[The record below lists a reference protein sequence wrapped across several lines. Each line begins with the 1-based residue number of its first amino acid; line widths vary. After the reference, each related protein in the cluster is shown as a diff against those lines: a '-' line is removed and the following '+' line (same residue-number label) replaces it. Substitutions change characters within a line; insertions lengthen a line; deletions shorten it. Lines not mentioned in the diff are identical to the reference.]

1 MAAMAAGGGGR
12 CPRSIFDDRSAT
24 HHFHLRFPVK
34 RLARVAHR
42 CVEAW
47 AMSRPV
53 RITNAHQSITFSRRM
68 LLLSGA
74 EAAVGTMLI
83 GRMGWLAIAQNEK
96 YALLS
101 ESNRVQLIPVPPRRG
116 WIVDRNE
123 KPIAINKASFRVDII
138 PQQMVKGNDIVSE
151 VAKLIDLPPDEVDR
165 INRELAVSRG
175 FQPVSVADNVPY
187 EQYAAITVRLPELPG
202 ISASRGFTRFYPG
215 GSTVGQLI
223 GYVGAAS
230 ADEYEKEN
238 KNPLLL
244 IPGVK
249 IGKEGLEKTLEPIL
263 RGQPGG
269 QRVEVT
275 ARGKLVKELD
285 PKPDRSGNTV
295 QLTID
300 SDLHQ
305 FAARRIG
312 DQSAAV
318 VVIDVTNG
326 DILAMPSM
334 PSFDPNNFSDGIST
348 NEWKMLSQDDHLPLV
363 DKALESLY
371 PSGSTIKPSMAMAL
385 LNAGIERGQRVN
397 CTGAFQLG
405 NHTFHCDKR
414 HGPVDMDAAVAHSCD
429 VYFYTMCLRVGA
441 DRLAP
446 MVRSMGF
453 GEKFDLPFDNQ
464 RFGTIPDPDWMMRKY
479 HRKWQGYD
487 TVNMSIGQGMVLIN
501 PLQLAVMASRL
512 ATGKR
517 VVPRL
522 LKSQPVAPQTQLAVD
537 EDHLNFIRKAMWG
550 VVDHGTAA
558 GAKLPLDG
566 IQMAGKTGT
575 AQTHNLAA
583 HERGDYTS
591 ATWKL
596 RDHSLFMPFVPFD
609 KPRYAAAAIVEHGGF
624 GAAVAAPLV
633 RDTLLFLYD
642 RQKAIANLQTFE
654 QSIGGTL
661 AERLARKTAAW
672 RSANGLLPLP
682 TKQG

>member
-1 MAAMAAGGGGR
+1 MKHM
-12 CPRSIFDDRSAT
+12 
-24 HHFHLRFPVK
+24 
-34 RLARVAHR
+34 
-42 CVEAW
+42 
-47 AMSRPV
+47 
-53 RITNAHQSITFSRRM
+53 RITTAHQSITFSRGMM
-68 LLLSGA
+68 LRGGA
-74 EAAVGTMLI
+74 QVAVGGLLV
-83 GRMGWLAIAQNEK
+83 GRMGWLAIAQNAK
-96 YALLS
+96 YQLLS

-116 WIVDRNE
+116 WIIDRNG
-123 KPIAINKASFRVDII
+123 KPIAINRSSFRVDLI
-138 PQQMVKGNDIVSE
+138 PQQLVDAPRVVSE
-151 VAKLIDLPPDEVDR
+151 VAQILALPPDEVDR
-165 INRELAVSRG
+165 INRELAVSWG
-175 FQPVSVADNVPY
+175 FQPVSVADNIAY
-187 EQYAAITVRLPELPG
+187 DQYAAITVRLPELPG
-202 ISASRGFTRFYPG
+202 VSASRGFQRFYPG
-215 GSTVGQLI
+215 GSTVGQLV

-230 ADEYEKEN
+230 AAEYERED

-249 IGKEGLEKTLEPIL
+249 IGKEGLEQTLESTL
-263 RGQPGG
+263 RGVPGG

-285 PKPDRSGNTV
+285 PKPDRSGGTV

-300 SDLHQ
+300 ADLHEY
-305 FAARRIG
+305 AARRIG

-334 PSFDPNNFSDGIST
+334 PSFDPNNFSDGISR
-348 NEWKMLSQDDHLPLV
+348 NEWKMLAGDDHLPLV
-363 DKALESLY
+363 DKTLESLY

-385 LNAGIERGQRVN
+385 LNAGINRTQKVN

-414 HGPVDMDAAVAHSCD
+414 HGPLDMDGAVVHSCD

-441 DRLAP
+441 DKLSP
-446 MVRSMGF
+446 MIRSMGF

-464 RFGTIPDPDWMMRKY
+464 RYGTIPDPDWMMRKY

-512 ATGKR
+512 ATGRR

-522 LKSQPVAPQTQLAVD
+522 LKNKPIVPQTPLAVD
-537 EDHLNFIRKAMWG
+537 EDHLNFIHKAMWG

-558 GAKLPLDG
+558 AAKLPLDG

-575 AQTHNLAA
+575 AQTHNLSAG
-583 HERGDYTS
+583 ERGNYTS

-596 RDHSLFMPFVPFD
+596 RDHSLFMGFVPFD
-609 KPRYAAAAIVEHGGF
+609 NPRYAAGTIVEHGGF

-633 RDTLLFLYD
+633 RDTLTYLYD
-642 RQKAIANLQTFE
+642 KQKAIVALQTFE

-672 RSANGLLPLP
+672 RAANGLPPLQP
-682 TKQG
+682 KQA

>member
-1 MAAMAAGGGGR
+1 MNQAK
-12 CPRSIFDDRSAT
+12 
-24 HHFHLRFPVK
+24 RFT
-34 RLARVAHR
+34 
-42 CVEAW
+42 
-47 AMSRPV
+47 S
-53 RITNAHQSITFSRRM
+53 AHQSITFSRRM
-68 LLLSGA
+68 LLLGGA
-74 EAAVGTMLI
+74 QIGVGALLI
-83 GRMGWLAIAQNEK
+83 GRLGWLSIAQNAK
-96 YALLS
+96 YQLLS

-116 WIVDRNE
+116 WIIDRNG
-123 KPIAINKASFRVDII
+123 KPLAINRSSFRVDLI
-138 PQQMVKGNDIVSE
+138 PQQLTDGPRV
-151 VAKLIDLPPDEVDR
+151 VATLTDLLKLPPDEVDR
-165 INRELAVSRG
+165 INRELEKSRG
-175 FQPVSVADNVPY
+175 FQPVSVADNIPY
-187 EQYAAITVRLPELPG
+187 EQYAAITVRLPELAG
-202 ISASRGFTRFYPG
+202 VAASRGFTRFYPAG
-215 GSTVGQLI
+215 PAVGQLV

-230 ADEYEKEN
+230 AGEYEKEN

-249 IGKEGLEKTLEPIL
+249 IGKEGLEKMLESTL

-285 PKPDRSGNTV
+285 PKPDRSGGTV

-300 SDLHQ
+300 SDLHEY
-305 FAARRIG
+305 AAQRIG

-334 PSFDPNNFSDGIST
+334 PSFNPNNFSDGISK
-348 NEWKMLSQDDHLPLV
+348 NEWKMLSGDDHLPLV
-363 DKALESLY
+363 DKTLESLY

-385 LNAGIERGQRVN
+385 LNAGVDRAQRVN

-414 HGPVDMDAAVAHSCD
+414 HGPVDMDAAVVHSCD
-429 VYFYTMCLRVGA
+429 VYFYTMCLRVGVEK
-441 DRLAP
+441 LAP
-446 MVRSMGF
+446 MIRSMGF

-464 RFGTIPDPDWMMRKY
+464 RYGTIPDADWMVRKY

-522 LKSQPVAPQTQLAVD
+522 LKNKPIVPQTQLAVD

-575 AQTHNLAA
+575 AQTHNLSAG
-583 HERGDYTS
+583 ERGDYTS

-596 RDHSLFMPFVPFD
+596 RDHSLFMGFVPFD
-609 KPRYAAAAIVEHGGF
+609 KPRYAAATIVEHGGF
-624 GAAVAAPLV
+624 GAAVAAPLI
-633 RDTLLFLYD
+633 RDTLTFLYD
-642 RQKAIANLQTFE
+642 KQRAIQALNLFE
-654 QSIGGTL
+654 QSIGGTID
-661 AERLARKTAAW
+661 ERAARKTASW
-672 RSANGLLPLP
+672 RTANGLPPL
-682 TKQG
+682 TSIQA

>member
-1 MAAMAAGGGGR
+1 MK
-12 CPRSIFDDRSAT
+12 PI
-24 HHFHLRFPVK
+24 
-34 RLARVAHR
+34 
-42 CVEAW
+42 
-47 AMSRPV
+47 
-53 RITNAHQSITFSRRM
+53 RITSTHQSITFSRRM
-68 LLLSGA
+68 LVLGGA
-74 EAAVGTMLI
+74 QAAIGGLLI
-83 GRMGWLAIAQNEK
+83 GRLGWLAIAQNEK
-96 YALLS
+96 YQLLS

-116 WIVDRNE
+116 WLIDRYG
-123 KPIAINKASFRVDII
+123 KPIAINRASFRVDII
-138 PQQMVKGNDIVSE
+138 PQQLEKDRDIVPE
-151 VAKLIDLPPDEVDR
+151 VAKLLSLEPDDVDR
-165 INRELAVSRG
+165 IRRELAQSRG

-187 EQYAAITVRLPELPG
+187 DQYAAITVRLPDLPG
-202 ISASRGFTRFYPG
+202 VAASQGFTRYYPG
-215 GSTVGQLI
+215 GSTVGQLV

-230 ADEYEKEN
+230 AEEYEKEN

-244 IPGVK
+244 VPGVK

-275 ARGKLVKELD
+275 ARGKIVKELE
-285 PKPDRSGNTV
+285 PKPDISGGTV

-300 SDLHQ
+300 ADLHQ
-305 FAARRIG
+305 YAARRIG

-318 VVIDVTNG
+318 VVIDVATG

-348 NEWKMLSQDDHLPLV
+348 NEWKMLSGDDHLPLV

-385 LNAGIERGQRVN
+385 LNAGIDRTQKVN

-414 HGPVDMDAAVAHSCD
+414 HGPLDMDGAVAHSCD

-441 DRLAP
+441 EKLAP

-464 RFGTIPDPDWMMRKY
+464 RYGTIPDPDWMMRKY

-501 PLQLAVMASRL
+501 PMQLAVMASRL

-517 VVPRL
+517 VIPRL
-522 LKSQPVAPQTQLAVD
+522 LKNKPVVPQTQLAVD
-537 EDHLNFIRKAMWG
+537 QDHLDFIRTAMAG

-558 GAKLPLDG
+558 AAKLPLAG

-575 AQTHNLAA
+575 AQTHNLSAG
-583 HERGDYTS
+583 ERGNYT
-591 ATWKL
+591 AANWKL
-596 RDHSLFMPFVPFD
+596 RDHSLFMAFVPFNN
-609 KPRYAAAAIVEHGGF
+609 PRYACGAIVEHGGF
-624 GAAVAAPLV
+624 GASVAAPLV

-642 RQKAIANLQTFE
+642 KQKALASLQAFE
-654 QSIGGTL
+654 DSLGGTL
-661 AERLARKTAAW
+661 EERIARKTAAW
-672 RSANGLLPLP
+672 RTANGLTPLP
-682 TKQG
+682 PKQA

>member
-1 MAAMAAGGGGR
+1 MK
-12 CPRSIFDDRSAT
+12 
-24 HHFHLRFPVK
+24 HVRF
-34 RLARVAHR
+34 
-42 CVEAW
+42 
-47 AMSRPV
+47 
-53 RITNAHQSITFSRRM
+53 TNAHQSITFSRRM
-68 LLLSGA
+68 MLLSTAQAGVGA
-74 EAAVGTMLI
+74 MLI

-96 YALLS
+96 YQLLS

-116 WIVDRNE
+116 WIIDRKG

-138 PQQMVKGNDIVSE
+138 PQQLVKGLDV
-151 VAKLIDLPPDEVDR
+151 VGPLAKLLQLPPDEIER
-165 INRELAVSRG
+165 INRELATSRG
-175 FQPVSVADNVPY
+175 FQPVSVSDNVAY
-187 EQYAAITVRLPELPG
+187 ERYAAVTVRLPELPG
-202 ISASRGFTRFYPG
+202 VAASRGFTRFYPG
-215 GSTVGQLI
+215 GSTVGQLV

-230 ADEYEKEN
+230 AAEYEKEN

-249 IGKEGLEKTLEPIL
+249 IGKEGLEQTMESTL

-285 PKPDRSGNTV
+285 PKPDRSGGTV

-300 SDLHQ
+300 ADLHEYT
-305 FAARRIG
+305 ARRIG

-318 VVIDVTNG
+318 VVMDVTNG

-334 PSFDPNNFSDGIST
+334 PSFNPNNFSDGISK
-348 NEWKMLSQDDHLPLV
+348 NEWKMLSGDDHLPLV
-363 DKALESLY
+363 DKTLESLY

-385 LNAGIERGQRVN
+385 LNAGVDRNQRVN
-397 CTGAFQLG
+397 CPGFFPLG
-405 NHTFHCDKR
+405 NHVFHCDKR
-414 HGPVDMDAAVAHSCD
+414 HGPVDMDAAVVHSCD

-441 DRLAP
+441 DKLAP

-453 GEKFDLPFDNQ
+453 GEKFDMPFDNQ
-464 RFGTIPDPDWMMRKY
+464 RYGTIPDPDWMMRKY

-522 LKSQPVAPQTQLAVD
+522 LKSKPIVPQTQLAVD
-537 EDHLNFIRKAMWG
+537 EDHLSFIHKAMWG
-550 VVDHGTAA
+550 VVDHGTAG

-575 AQTHNLAA
+575 AQTHNLSAG
-583 HERGDYTS
+583 ERGNYTAS
-591 ATWKL
+591 QWKL
-596 RDHSLFMPFVPFD
+596 RDHSLFMAFVPYD
-609 KPRYAAAAIVEHGGF
+609 NPRYAAAAIVEHGGF

-633 RDTLLFLYD
+633 RDTLLYLYD
-642 RQKAIANLQTFE
+642 KTKALAALELFE
-654 QSIGGTL
+654 QSIGGPL
-661 AERLARKTAAW
+661 DQRLARKTATW
-672 RSANGLLPLP
+672 RSANGLPPLP
-682 TKQG
+682 RQA

>member
-1 MAAMAAGGGGR
+1 MKHM
-12 CPRSIFDDRSAT
+12 
-24 HHFHLRFPVK
+24 
-34 RLARVAHR
+34 
-42 CVEAW
+42 
-47 AMSRPV
+47 
-53 RITNAHQSITFSRRM
+53 RITTAHQSITFSRRIM
-68 LLLSGA
+68 LLGGA
-74 EAAVGTMLI
+74 QAAVGGLLV

-96 YALLS
+96 YQLLS

-116 WIVDRNE
+116 WLIDRNG
-123 KPIAINKASFRVDII
+123 KPIAINKASFRVDLI
-138 PQQMVKGNDIVSE
+138 PQQLVNGPQIIS
-151 VAKLIDLPPDEVDR
+151 KLQQLLNLPPDEVER
-165 INRELAVSRG
+165 ITRELSQSRG

-187 EQYAAITVRLPELPG
+187 EQYAAITVRMPELPG
-202 ISASRGFTRFYPG
+202 VAASQGFTRFYPA
-215 GSTVGQLI
+215 GSAVGQLV
-223 GYVGAAS
+223 GYVGPAS
-230 ADEYEKEN
+230 AAEYEKEN

-249 IGKEGLEKTLEPIL
+249 IGKEGLEKTLEPVL
-263 RGQPGG
+263 RGEPGG

-285 PKPDRSGNTV
+285 PKPDRSGGTV

-300 SDLHQ
+300 ADLHEY
-305 FAARRIG
+305 AARRIG

-318 VVIDVTNG
+318 VVMDVTNG

-334 PSFDPNNFSDGIST
+334 PSFNPNDFSDGISQ
-348 NEWKMLSQDDHLPLV
+348 NEWKMLSDNDHLPLV

-371 PSGSTIKPSMAMAL
+371 PSGSTIKPSMALAL
-385 LNAGIERGQRVN
+385 LNAGIDRKQIVN

-414 HGPVDMDAAVAHSCD
+414 HGPVDMDAAVVHSCD
-429 VYFYTMCLRVGA
+429 VYFYSMCLRVGA
-441 DRLAP
+441 EKLSP

-453 GEKFDLPFDNQ
+453 GEKFDLPFETQ
-464 RFGTIPDPDWMMRKY
+464 RYGTIPDPEWMMRKY

-501 PLQLAVMASRL
+501 PLQLATMASRL

-517 VVPRL
+517 VIPRL
-522 LKSQPVAPQTQLAVD
+522 LKSKPVAPQTQLAVD
-537 EDHLNFIRKAMWG
+537 EDHLTFIRKAMWG

-558 GAKLPLDG
+558 AAKLPLNG

-575 AQTHNLAA
+575 AQTHNLSAS
-583 HERGDYTS
+583 ERGDYTS

-596 RDHSLFMPFVPFD
+596 RDHSLFMAFVPFD
-609 KPRYAAAAIVEHGGF
+609 NPRYACATIVEHGGF

-633 RDTLLFLYD
+633 RDTVTFLYD
-642 RQKAIANLQTFE
+642 KPKAIAALQAFE

-661 AERLARKTAAW
+661 AEREARKEAAW
-672 RSANGLLPLP
+672 RQANGLPPLP
-682 TKQG
+682 PKQA

>member
-1 MAAMAAGGGGR
+1 MKHM
-12 CPRSIFDDRSAT
+12 
-24 HHFHLRFPVK
+24 
-34 RLARVAHR
+34 
-42 CVEAW
+42 
-47 AMSRPV
+47 
-53 RITNAHQSITFSRRM
+53 RITTAHQSITFSRRM
-68 LLLSGA
+68 MLLSGA
-74 EAAVGTMLI
+74 QAAVGGLLI

-96 YALLS
+96 YQLLS

-116 WIVDRNE
+116 WIIDRNG
-123 KPIAINKASFRVDII
+123 KPIAINKASFRVDLI
-138 PQQMVKGNDIVSE
+138 PQQIVNAPL
-151 VAKLIDLPPDEVDR
+151 VIGQLKRLMNLPPDEVER
-165 INRELAVSRG
+165 ISLELSQSRG

-187 EQYAAITVRLPELPG
+187 EQYAAITVRLPDLPG
-202 ISASRGFTRFYPG
+202 VAASRGFTRFYPG
-215 GSTVGQLI
+215 GSTVGQLV

-230 ADEYEKEN
+230 ATEYEKEN

-249 IGKEGLEKTLEPIL
+249 IGKEGLEQTLEPVL
-263 RGQPGG
+263 RGEPGG

-285 PKPDRSGNTV
+285 PKPDRSGGTV

-305 FAARRIG
+305 YAARRIG
-312 DQSAAV
+312 DQSGSV
-318 VVIDVTNG
+318 VVIDVTSG

-334 PSFDPNNFSDGIST
+334 PSFNPNNFSDGISQ

-385 LNAGIERGQRVN
+385 LNAGIDRTQRVN
-397 CTGAFQLG
+397 CTGSYPLG
-405 NHTFHCDKR
+405 NHVFHCDKR
-414 HGPVDMDAAVAHSCD
+414 HGPVDMSDAVVKSCD
-429 VYFYTMCLRVGA
+429 IYFYEMCRRVGA
-441 DRLAP
+441 ERLAP

-464 RFGTIPDPDWMMRKY
+464 RFGTVPDPEWMMRKY
-479 HRKWQGYD
+479 HREWQTYD
-487 TVNMSIGQGMVLIN
+487 TINMSIGQGMVLIN

-512 ATGKR
+512 STGRR

-522 LKSQPVAPQTQLAVD
+522 LKNKPIAPQQPLEVD
-537 EDHLNFIRKAMWG
+537 QDHLNFIRQAMAG

-575 AQTHNLAA
+575 AQTHRLGAN
-583 HERGDYTS
+583 ERGNYT
-591 ATWKL
+591 AALWKL
-596 RDHSLFMPFVPFD
+596 RDHSLFMAFVPFD
-609 KPRYAAAAIVEHGGF
+609 NPRYAAAAIMEHGGF

-642 RQKAIANLQTFE
+642 KQKALAALNIFE

-661 AERLARKTAAW
+661 EERAARKTTAW
-672 RSANGLLPLP
+672 RSANGLQPLP
-682 TKQG
+682 SAKA

>member
-1 MAAMAAGGGGR
+1 MEAG
-12 CPRSIFDDRSAT
+12 
-24 HHFHLRFPVK
+24 PVK
-34 RLARVAHR
+34 H
-42 CVEAW
+42 
-47 AMSRPV
+47 M
-53 RITNAHQSITFSRRM
+53 RITTAHQSITFSRRM
-68 LLLSGA
+68 LMLGGA
-74 EAAVGTMLI
+74 QAAVGGLLV

-96 YALLS
+96 YQLLS

-116 WIVDRNE
+116 WLIDRNG
-123 KPIAINKASFRVDII
+123 KPIAINKASFRVDLI
-138 PQQMVKGNDIVSE
+138 PQQIPPGAGNRTIAE
-151 VAKLIDLPPDEVDR
+151 LQNLMNLAPDEVDR
-165 INRELAVSRG
+165 ITRELAASRG

-187 EQYAAITVRLPELPG
+187 EQYAGITVRLPDLPG
-202 ISASRGFTRFYPG
+202 VAASRGFTRFYPG
-215 GSTVGQLI
+215 GSTVGQLV
-223 GYVGAAS
+223 GYVGPAS
-230 ADEYEKEN
+230 AAEYEKEG

-249 IGKEGLEKTLEPIL
+249 IGKSGLEKTLESTL
-263 RGQPGG
+263 RGEPGG

-285 PKPDRSGNTV
+285 PKPDRSGGTV

-305 FAARRIG
+305 YAARRIG
-312 DQSAAV
+312 DQSCS
-318 VVIDVTNG
+318 VIVLDVTNG

-334 PSFDPNNFSDGIST
+334 PSFDPNNFSDGISA
-348 NEWKMLSQDDHLPLV
+348 NEYKMLSQDDHLPLV

-385 LNAGIERGQRVN
+385 LNAGIDRKQKVN

-414 HGPVDMDAAVAHSCD
+414 HGPLDMDGAVVHSCD

-441 DRLAP
+441 EKLSP

-464 RFGTIPDPDWMMRKY
+464 RYGTIPDPDWMMRKY

-501 PLQLAVMASRL
+501 PMQLATMAARL

-517 VVPRL
+517 VIPRL
-522 LKSQPVAPQTQLAVD
+522 LKNKPVAPQQQLAVD
-537 EDHLNFIRKAMWG
+537 QDHLDFIRTAMAG

-558 GAKLPLDG
+558 AAKFPIPG

-575 AQTHNLAA
+575 AQTHNLSAG
-583 HERGDYTS
+583 ERGNYTAAS
-591 ATWKL
+591 WKL
-596 RDHSLFMPFVPFD
+596 RDHSLFMAFIPFNN
-609 KPRYAAAAIVEHGGF
+609 PRYAAGTIVEHGGF

-642 RQKAIANLQTFE
+642 RPKAMEALAAFE

-661 AERLARKTAAW
+661 EERLARKTAAW
-672 RSANGLLPLP
+672 RTANGLPPLP
-682 TKQG
+682 PKQA

>member
-1 MAAMAAGGGGR
+1 MKHM
-12 CPRSIFDDRSAT
+12 
-24 HHFHLRFPVK
+24 
-34 RLARVAHR
+34 
-42 CVEAW
+42 
-47 AMSRPV
+47 
-53 RITNAHQSITFSRRM
+53 RITTAHQSITFSRRM
-68 LLLSGA
+68 MLLGGA
-74 EAAVGTMLI
+74 QAAVGGVLI

-96 YALLS
+96 YQLLS
-101 ESNRVQLIPVPPRRG
+101 KSNRVQLIPVPPRRG
-116 WIVDRNE
+116 WIIDRNG
-123 KPIAINKASFRVDII
+123 KPLAINKASFRVDLI
-138 PQQMVKGNDIVSE
+138 PQQIVNGPKV
-151 VAKLIDLPPDEVDR
+151 VAELQKLMNLPPDEVDR
-165 INRELAVSRG
+165 ISRELSQSRG

-187 EQYAAITVRLPELPG
+187 EQYAAITVRLPDLPG
-202 ISASRGFTRFYPG
+202 VAASRGFTRFYPG
-215 GSTVGQLI
+215 GSTVGQLV

-230 ADEYEKEN
+230 AAEYEKEN

-249 IGKEGLEKTLEPIL
+249 IGKEGLEQALESTL
-263 RGQPGG
+263 RGEPGG

-285 PKPDRSGNTV
+285 PKPDRSGGTV

-300 SDLHQ
+300 ADLHQ
-305 FAARRIG
+305 YAARRIG

-318 VVIDVTNG
+318 VVIDVANG

-334 PSFDPNNFSDGIST
+334 PSFDPNNFSDGISG

-385 LNAGIERGQRVN
+385 LNAGVDRTQRVN

-414 HGPVDMDAAVAHSCD
+414 HGPVDMDAAVVHSCD
-429 VYFYTMCLRVGA
+429 VYFYSMCLRVGA
-441 DRLAP
+441 EKLSP
-446 MVRSMGF
+446 MIRSMGF
-453 GEKFDLPFDNQ
+453 GEKFDLPFDNM
-464 RFGTIPDPDWMMRKY
+464 RYGTIPDPDWMMRKY

-517 VVPRL
+517 VIPRL
-522 LKSQPVAPQTQLAVD
+522 FRNKPVAPQEHLAVD
-537 EDHLNFIRKAMWG
+537 QDHLDFIRKAMWG

-558 GAKLPLDG
+558 AAKLPLEG

-575 AQTHNLAA
+575 AQTHNLSAS
-583 HERGDYTS
+583 ERGDYTS
-591 ATWKL
+591 ATWRL
-596 RDHSLFMPFVPFD
+596 RDHSLFMAFVPFNN
-609 KPRYAAAAIVEHGGF
+609 PRYAAATIVEHGGF
-624 GAAVAAPLV
+624 GAAVAAPLI
-633 RDTLLFLYD
+633 RDTITFLYD
-642 RQKAIANLQTFE
+642 RPKALQALSVFE

-661 AERLARKTAAW
+661 EERIARKTAAW
-672 RSANGLLPLP
+672 RSANGLAPLP
-682 TKQG
+682 PKTA

>member
-1 MAAMAAGGGGR
+1 MK
-12 CPRSIFDDRSAT
+12 
-24 HHFHLRFPVK
+24 HVRF
-34 RLARVAHR
+34 
-42 CVEAW
+42 
-47 AMSRPV
+47 
-53 RITNAHQSITFSRRM
+53 TNAHQSITFSRRM
-68 LLLSGA
+68 MLLGGA
-74 EAAVGTMLI
+74 QAAVGTMLI

-96 YALLS
+96 YNLLS

-116 WIVDRNE
+116 WIIDRNQ

-138 PQQMVKGNDIVSE
+138 PQQLVKGRDIVPD
-151 VAKLIDLPPDEVDR
+151 VAKLLNLSTDDVDR

-175 FQPVSVADNVPY
+175 FQPVSVADNVPF
-187 EQYAAITVRLPELPG
+187 EQYAAITVRLPDLPG
-202 ISASRGFTRFYPG
+202 IAASQGFTRFYPA
-215 GSTVGQLI
+215 GSAVGQLV
-223 GYVGAAS
+223 GYVGPAS
-230 ADEYEKEN
+230 ADEYEKEG

-249 IGKEGLEKTLEPIL
+249 IGKEGLEKTMESTL

-275 ARGKLVKELD
+275 AKGKLVKELD
-285 PKPDRSGNTV
+285 PKPDISGQTI

-300 SDLHQ
+300 AELHEY
-305 FAARRIG
+305 AARRIG

-334 PSFDPNNFSDGIST
+334 PSFDPNNFSDGISK
-348 NEWKMLSQDDHLPLV
+348 NEWKMLSGDDHLPLV

-385 LNAGIERGQRVN
+385 LNAGIDRKQIVVCN
-397 CTGAFQLG
+397 GAFQLG

-414 HGPVDMDAAVAHSCD
+414 HGALAMDEAIAHSCD

-441 DRLAP
+441 EKLAP

-453 GEKFDLPFDNQ
+453 GEKFDLPLSNQ

-517 VVPRL
+517 VLPRL
-522 LKSQPVAPQTQLAVD
+522 LKDQPVKPQEQLAVD
-537 EDHLNFIRKAMWG
+537 QDHLDFIRKAMWG

-558 GAKLPLDG
+558 AAKLPLAG

-575 AQTHNLAA
+575 AQTHNLSAG
-583 HERGDYTS
+583 ERGDYTAS
-591 ATWKL
+591 QWKL
-596 RDHSLFMPFVPFD
+596 RDHSLFMAFAPFD
-609 KPRYAAAAIVEHGGF
+609 NPRYAAATIVEHGGF
-624 GAAVAAPLV
+624 GAAVAAPLI
-633 RDTLLFLYD
+633 RDTITFLYD
-642 RQKAIANLQTFE
+642 RNKALAALDTFE

-661 AERLARKTAAW
+661 AERVARKTAAW
-672 RSANGLLPLP
+672 RAANGLPPLP
-682 TKQG
+682 PKQA

>member
-1 MAAMAAGGGGR
+1 MK
-12 CPRSIFDDRSAT
+12 PI
-24 HHFHLRFPVK
+24 
-34 RLARVAHR
+34 
-42 CVEAW
+42 
-47 AMSRPV
+47 
-53 RITNAHQSITFSRRM
+53 RITSTHQSITFSRRM
-68 LLLSGA
+68 LLL
-74 EAAVGTMLI
+74 GTAQAGIGGLLI
-83 GRMGWLAIAQNEK
+83 GRMGWLSIAQNEK
-96 YALLS
+96 YQLLS
-101 ESNRVQLIPVPPRRG
+101 ENNRVQLIPVPPRRG
-116 WIVDRNE
+116 WIIDRYG
-123 KPIAINKASFRVDII
+123 KPIAINQASFRVDII
-138 PQQMVKGNDIVSE
+138 PQQLDKSRDIIPE
-151 VAKLIDLPPDEVDR
+151 VARLLDLEPDDVDR
-165 INRELAVSRG
+165 IRKELAQSRG

-187 EQYAAITVRLPELPG
+187 EQYAAITVRLPDLPG
-202 ISASRGFTRFYPG
+202 VAASQGFTRFYPG
-215 GSTVGQLI
+215 GSTVGQLV

-230 ADEYEKEN
+230 ADEYEREG

-249 IGKEGLEKTLEPIL
+249 IGKEGLEKSLEATL

-285 PKPDRSGNTV
+285 PKPDRSGGTV

-300 SDLHQ
+300 SDLHEY
-305 FAARRIG
+305 AARRIG
-312 DQSAAV
+312 DQSCSIV
-318 VVIDVTNG
+318 VLDVNNG

-334 PSFDPNNFSDGIST
+334 PSFDPNNFSDGISQA
-348 NEWKMLSQDDHLPLV
+348 EWKMLSQDDHLPLV

-385 LNAGIERGQRVN
+385 LNAGIDRKQKVN

-414 HGPVDMDAAVAHSCD
+414 HGPLDMDGAVVHSCD

-441 DRLAP
+441 EKLSP

-464 RFGTIPDPDWMMRKY
+464 RYGTIPDPDWMMRKY

-501 PLQLAVMASRL
+501 PMQLAVMASRL

-517 VVPRL
+517 VIPRL
-522 LKSQPVAPQTQLAVD
+522 LKARPVKPQTQLEVD
-537 EDHLNFIRKAMWG
+537 QDHLDFIRTAMAG

-558 GAKLPLDG
+558 AAKFPIPD

-575 AQTHNLAA
+575 AQTHNLSAG
-583 HERGDYTS
+583 ERGDYT
-591 ATWKL
+591 AANWKL
-596 RDHSLFMPFVPFD
+596 RDHSLFMAFIPFNNP
-609 KPRYAAAAIVEHGGF
+609 KYAAGAIVEHGGF

-633 RDTLLFLYD
+633 RDTLLYLYD
-642 RQKAIANLQTFE
+642 KQKALAALDTFE
-654 QSIGGTL
+654 QSIGGPL
-661 AERLARKTAAW
+661 DQRLARKTAAW
-672 RSANGLLPLP
+672 RQANGYPPLP
-682 TKQG
+682 PSKQA

>member
-1 MAAMAAGGGGR
+1 MKHM
-12 CPRSIFDDRSAT
+12 
-24 HHFHLRFPVK
+24 
-34 RLARVAHR
+34 
-42 CVEAW
+42 
-47 AMSRPV
+47 
-53 RITNAHQSITFSRRM
+53 RITVAHQSITFSRRM
-68 LLLSGA
+68 MLLGGA
-74 EAAVGTMLI
+74 QAAVGALLV

-96 YALLS
+96 YQLLS

-116 WIVDRNE
+116 WIIDRNG
-123 KPIAINKASFRVDII
+123 KPIAINKASFRVDLI
-138 PQQMVKGNDIVSE
+138 PQQLVNGPE
-151 VAKLIDLPPDEVDR
+151 VISKLQQLMNLPPDEIER
-165 INRELAVSRG
+165 ITRELSQSRG

-202 ISASRGFTRFYPG
+202 VAASQGFTRFYPA
-215 GSTVGQLI
+215 GSAVGQLV

-230 ADEYEKEN
+230 AAEYEKEN

-249 IGKEGLEKTLEPIL
+249 IGKEGLEKTLEPVL
-263 RGQPGG
+263 RGEPGG

-285 PKPDRSGNTV
+285 PKPDRSGGTV

-300 SDLHQ
+300 SDLHEY
-305 FAARRIG
+305 AARRIG

-318 VVIDVTNG
+318 VVMDVTNG

-334 PSFDPNNFSDGIST
+334 PSFNPNNFSDGISQ
-348 NEWKMLSQDDHLPLV
+348 NEWKMLSQDSHLPLV

-371 PSGSTIKPSMAMAL
+371 PSGSTIKPSMALAL
-385 LNAGIERGQRVN
+385 LNAGVDRNQKVN

-414 HGPVDMDAAVAHSCD
+414 HGPLDMDGAVVHSCD

-441 DRLAP
+441 EKLSP

-453 GEKFDLPFDNQ
+453 GEKFDLPFETQ
-464 RFGTIPDPDWMMRKY
+464 RYGTIPDPDWMMRKY

-517 VVPRL
+517 VIPRL
-522 LKSQPVAPQTQLAVD
+522 LKSKPVAPQTQLAVD
-537 EDHLNFIRKAMWG
+537 QDHLEFIRKAMWG

-558 GAKLPLDG
+558 AAKLPLNG
-566 IQMAGKTGT
+566 VQMAGKTGT
-575 AQTHNLAA
+575 AQTHNLSAS
-583 HERGDYTS
+583 ERGDYT
-591 ATWKL
+591 AANWKL
-596 RDHSLFMPFVPFD
+596 RDHSLFMAFLPFD
-609 KPRYAAAAIVEHGGF
+609 NPRYAVATIVEHGGF

-633 RDTLLFLYD
+633 RDTATFLYD
-642 RQKAIANLQTFE
+642 RPKAIAALQAFE
-654 QSIGGTL
+654 ESIGGTL
-661 AERLARKTAAW
+661 AEREAKKEAAW
-672 RSANGLLPLP
+672 RQANGLPPLP
-682 TKQG
+682 PAKA

>member
-1 MAAMAAGGGGR
+1 
-12 CPRSIFDDRSAT
+12 
-24 HHFHLRFPVK
+24 
-34 RLARVAHR
+34 
-42 CVEAW
+42 
-47 AMSRPV
+47 
-53 RITNAHQSITFSRRM
+53 M
-68 LLLSGA
+68 LLGGA
-74 EAAVGTMLI
+74 QAAVGTMLI

-96 YALLS
+96 YQLLS

-116 WIVDRNE
+116 WIIDRNG

-138 PQQMVKGNDIVSE
+138 PQQMEKGRDIVGA
-151 VAKLIDLPPDEVDR
+151 VAQLLSLPPDEIDR
-165 INRELAVSRG
+165 INRELATSRG

-202 ISASRGFTRFYPG
+202 VAASRGFTRFYPA
-215 GSTVGQLI
+215 GSAVGQLV

-230 ADEYEKEN
+230 ATEYEKEG

-249 IGKEGLEKTLEPIL
+249 IGKEGLEKTLESTL
-263 RGQPGG
+263 RGEPGG

-275 ARGKLVKELD
+275 ARGKLVKELE
-285 PKPDRSGNTV
+285 PKPDRSGGTV

-300 SDLHQ
+300 ADLHEY
-305 FAARRIG
+305 AARRIG
-312 DQSAAV
+312 DQSCSV

-334 PSFDPNNFSDGIST
+334 PSFNPNNFSDGISK
-348 NEWKMLSQDDHLPLV
+348 NEWKMLSEDDHLPLV

-385 LNAGIERGQRVN
+385 LNAGIDRNQKVN

-414 HGPVDMDAAVAHSCD
+414 HGPLDMDGAVVHSCD

-441 DRLAP
+441 EKLSP

-464 RFGTIPDPDWMMRKY
+464 RYGTIPDPDWMMRKY

-517 VVPRL
+517 VIPRL
-522 LKSQPVAPQTQLAVD
+522 LKSKPVAPQAQLEVD
-537 EDHLNFIRKAMWG
+537 ADHLNFIRTAMAG

-558 GAKLPLDG
+558 AAKLQIPG

-575 AQTHNLAA
+575 AQTHNLSAS
-583 HERGDYTS
+583 ERGDYT
-591 ATWKL
+591 AAVWKQ
-596 RDHSLFMPFVPFD
+596 RDHSLFMGFAPFD
-609 KPRYAAAAIVEHGGF
+609 NPRYAAAAIVEHGGF

-633 RDTLLFLYD
+633 RDTITFLYD
-642 RQKAIANLQTFE
+642 RKQAIASLQAFE

-661 AERLARKTAAW
+661 EERSAKKTAAW
-672 RSANGLLPLP
+672 RQANGLPPLP
-682 TKQG
+682 PENA